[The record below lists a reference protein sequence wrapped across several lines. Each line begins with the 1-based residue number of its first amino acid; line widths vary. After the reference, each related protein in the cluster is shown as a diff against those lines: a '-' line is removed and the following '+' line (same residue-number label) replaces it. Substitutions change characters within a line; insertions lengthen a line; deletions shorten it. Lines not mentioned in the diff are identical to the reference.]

1 MERDHFGKY
10 LRKHREACGL
20 SLADLSRTTKIK
32 ASSLALLEE
41 ARLEAL
47 PARVFVVGWVTAY
60 AREVGCDPGEALT
73 RLWPHAPMPA
83 ATDISTC
90 VSKLVARAPEGDQ
103 PSASGRRRV
112 GVALVVF
119 LLLIVATL
127 TLSVLL
133 GHGGPVGGPLS

>member
-1 MERDHFGKY
+1 MERNHFGRY
-10 LRKHREACGL
+10 LREHREACGL
-20 SLADLSRTTKIK
+20 TLAELSRTTKIK
-32 ASSLALLEE
+32 ESSLQLLEE

-60 AREVGCDPGEALT
+60 ARAVGCDPSEALT
-73 RLWPHAPMPA
+73 HLLPHAPRPA

-90 VSKLVARAPEGDQ
+90 VNKLVARAPEGDE
-103 PSASGRRRV
+103 PGVAGRRVSV
-112 GVALVVF
+112 GLVVL

-133 GHGGPVGGPLS
+133 GHGGQIPLS